1 MRVLVAG
8 ATGAI
13 GRPLVTRLLASGH
26 ELLALTRSPSKA
38 DGLRAAGAEAVL
50 CDVLDPSAARGAVLA
65 ARPEAVID
73 ELTDLP
79 VEYDPRKLKAA
90 YARNDRVRR
99 EGTGALLAA
108 AREAQVRRYVVQS
121 VSFLLAPTGPAVQDE
136 DGAPFLDAPGG
147 FGGSVR
153 TLLHN
158 EQAVIGADE
167 LAGIALRYGYLYG
180 PGTYYAPGGSIA
192 ELARRRRFPIVGGGT
207 GVFSHLHV
215 DDAATATVAAL
226 ESDAVGVFNV
236 VDDDPAPLSEW
247 LPVYA
252 QALGAPRPLRVPRWV
267 GRLAGGPLIAR
278 MATEQRGSKN
288 ARVKAALGWQP
299 RWASWREGFHR
310 GLG

>member
-1 MRVLVAG
+1 M
-8 ATGAI
+8 
-13 GRPLVTRLLASGH
+13 
-26 ELLALTRSPSKA
+26 
-38 DGLRAAGAEAVL
+38 
-50 CDVLDPSAARGAVLA
+50 
-65 ARPEAVID
+65 
-73 ELTDLP
+73 
-79 VEYDPRKLKAA
+79 
-90 YARNDRVRR
+90 
-99 EGTGALLAA
+99 
-108 AREAQVRRYVVQS
+108 
-121 VSFLLAPTGPAVQDE
+121 
-136 DGAPFLDAPGG
+136 
-147 FGGSVR
+147 R

-180 PGTYYAPGGSIA
+180 PGTCYAPGGSIA

-252 QALGAPRPLRVPRWV
+252 QALGVPRPLRVPRWV